1 MLFFSIGTFIVFI
14 SGALGNA
21 LGGLLADR
29 IGRTRFNII
38 MLILSGSSSLVIGFF
53 FNNTILALII
63 AVIWGITVVPDSP
76 QYSVMITELSDPDY
90 IGTSL
95 TVQTSVGFGIT
106 LISIRLL
113 PSFVHTVSWSF
124 GFTLL
129 VLGPLIGIL
138 SLILLRKEPESTKIG
153 QGKK

>member
-1 MLFFSIGTFIVFI
+1 M
-14 SGALGNA
+14 
-21 LGGLLADR
+21 
-29 IGRTRFNII
+29 
-38 MLILSGSSSLVIGFF
+38 
-53 FNNTILALII
+53 
-63 AVIWGITVVPDSP
+63 IWGITVVPDSP
-76 QYSVMITELSDPDY
+76 QYSVMITELSDQDY

-113 PSFVHTVSWSF
+113 PSFVHMVSWSF

-129 VLGPLIGIL
+129 AVGPLIGIL
-138 SLILLRKEPESTKIG
+138 ALILLRRESDSTKIG

>member
-1 MLFFSIGTFIVFI
+1 M
-14 SGALGNA
+14 
-21 LGGLLADR
+21 
-29 IGRTRFNII
+29 
-38 MLILSGSSSLVIGFF
+38 
-53 FNNTILALII
+53 ALII

-76 QYSVMITELSDPDY
+76 QYSVMITELSDQDY

-106 LISIRLL
+106 LFSIRLL

-124 GFTLL
+124 GFTILAI
-129 VLGPLIGIL
+129 GPIIGII
-138 SLILLRKEPESTKIG
+138 SLLLLRREPDSTKIG